1 MHEST
6 RFTVFLIYV
15 LPKRAS
21 ALRCKTKRT
30 SLSIFNQLWIVTMSA
45 VNEQWALFLHL
56 HADVYCQQM
65 SAGYIWITHTH
76 THTIV
81 MRVVN

>member
-1 MHEST
+1 
-6 RFTVFLIYV
+6 
-15 LPKRAS
+15 
-21 ALRCKTKRT
+21 
-30 SLSIFNQLWIVTMSA
+30 MSA

-76 THTIV
+76 THTHYSDESSKWLSYVIRFLTLNTYELIILHFKV
-81 MRVVN
+81 LHFKTRLG